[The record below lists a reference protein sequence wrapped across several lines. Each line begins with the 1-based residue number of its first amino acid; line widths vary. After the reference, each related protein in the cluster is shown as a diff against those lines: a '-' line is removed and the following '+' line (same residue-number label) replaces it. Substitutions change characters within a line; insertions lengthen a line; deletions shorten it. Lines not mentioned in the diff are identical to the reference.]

1 VPLAPPGY
9 DQVFSKAV
17 MRSRLLVTLAISTL
31 LAGAH
36 AAAQTEEIGHITGVV
51 AERNGGPLPRAT
63 VTVSGRGLAR
73 SAITDNEGR
82 FEIRDLPHGSYA
94 VTAERAG
101 FESRTLQTIVVEPG
115 QSTHVDLVLSPGC
128 LATYDVVDLGMQW
141 AVTEADTIV
150 HVRITGAGAPA
161 RWSLGDYCVVG
172 TEYTAAV
179 LRVLKRPPAITDS
192 GSLVR
197 FIVPGRSPLY
207 AAGNEYVAMLR
218 RDATGAYAPLADF
231 LMFRVREGRVLWKRT
246 DVATLRNEMTVE
258 DFMRA
263 LEEAF

>member
-1 VPLAPPGY
+1 
-9 DQVFSKAV
+9 
-17 MRSRLLVTLAISTL
+17 
-31 LAGAH
+31 
-36 AAAQTEEIGHITGVV
+36 
-51 AERNGGPLPRAT
+51 
-63 VTVSGRGLAR
+63 
-73 SAITDNEGR
+73 
-82 FEIRDLPHGSYA
+82 
-94 VTAERAG
+94 
-101 FESRTLQTIVVEPG
+101 
-115 QSTHVDLVLSPGC
+115 VLSPGC